1 MSSLSHL
8 PQGKW
13 DFRTNE
19 KTQQKLGIRVYPIL
33 NCLGGDDWR
42 NFEPISRPRTTVSF
56 NRVNKIVMDLR
67 RIYKE
72 NPAYFDVPAF
82 AQKVY

>member
-1 MSSLSHL
+1 MTLQTISNIVIYSKPLFCFGSKL
-8 PQGKW
+8 P
-13 DFRTNE
+13 
-19 KTQQKLGIRVYPIL
+19 I
-33 NCLGGDDWR
+33 CGDDWR
-42 NFEPISRPRTTVSF
+42 NFEPKGRPKTTVSF
-56 NRVNKIVMDLR
+56 NRVDRIVRDLR

>member
-1 MSSLSHL
+1 VAHC
-8 PQGKW
+8 GG
-13 DFRTNE
+13 DFR
-19 KTQQKLGIRVYPIL
+19 K
-33 NCLGGDDWR
+33 
-42 NFEPISRPRTTVSF
+42 FEPAFAGKTLSYGRIDR
-56 NRVNKIVMDLR
+56 IVRDLR

>member
-1 MSSLSHL
+1 MSFVIYEVASA
-8 PQGKW
+8 
-13 DFRTNE
+13 TE
-19 KTQQKLGIRVYPIL
+19 
-33 NCLGGDDWR
+33 GGDDWR

-56 NRVNKIVMDLR
+56 NRIDRIVRELR
-67 RIYKE
+67 RIHKE

>member
-1 MSSLSHL
+1 MKKRYFFYCNPKMRRSSLCI
-8 PQGKW
+8 
-13 DFRTNE
+13 NE
-19 KTQQKLGIRVYPIL
+19 IFY
-33 NCLGGDDWR
+33 GGDDWR

-72 NPAYFDVPAF
+72 NPAYFDIPAF